1 MIAAAFWSS
10 EADSGARGCDDTDFA
25 LRGVGSVASSV
36 DMFCGRAKLRLK
48 KIRYWKSSLEATK
61 MKTL

>member
-10 EADSGARGCDDTDFA
+10 DADSGARGCDDADFA

-36 DMFCGRAKLRLK
+36 DMFCGRSNFRLK
-48 KIRYWKSSLEATK
+48 KIRYWKSSLGATK
-61 MKTL
+61 RKTL